1 MISDIRLSPLYSP
14 VRRLAMTATLRHEV
28 GLSPTAIDYYGRS
41 DSDKSLQLQLTR
53 SRIPSQPAVLRD
65 EPVRLLRSRSGTY
78 CLTVGSLFTPVG
90 YTPSTR
96 DVSRWLIPL

>member
-1 MISDIRLSPLYSP
+1 
-14 VRRLAMTATLRHEV
+14 MTATLRHEV

-41 DSDKSLQLQLTR
+41 DSYRSLQLQLTR
-53 SRIPSQPAVLRD
+53 SRKSPQPVVLRD
-65 EPVRLLRSRSGTY
+65 EPVRLLRSRSDMN
-78 CLTVGSLFTPVG
+78 CLTAGPLFTPIG